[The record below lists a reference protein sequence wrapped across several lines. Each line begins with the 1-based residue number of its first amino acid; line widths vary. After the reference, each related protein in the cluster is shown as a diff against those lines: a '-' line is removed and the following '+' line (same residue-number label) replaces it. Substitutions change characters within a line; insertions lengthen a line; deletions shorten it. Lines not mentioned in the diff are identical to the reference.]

1 MELVEL
7 KNDEQFVKKFKDEEN
22 LLNTWRGA
30 VKYPNL
36 QKLPGKTFFLE
47 ALTCAKQDFQEWNTV
62 YEEQVPN
69 PIVRQQ
75 SAMWTTTYD
84 IQRAT

>member
-1 MELVEL
+1 MELVKL
-7 KNDEQFVKKFKDEEN
+7 KNDEQFVKKFKDEEDM
-22 LLNTWRGA
+22 LDMWRGA

-36 QKLPGKTFFLE
+36 RENYHSYWKHLRVRSRIIKNE
-47 ALTCAKQDFQEWNTV
+47 IIEKH
-62 YEEQVPN
+62 VPN

-75 SAMWTTTYD
+75 SEMWTTTYD

>member
-1 MELVEL
+1 MRYTRLVAYPHLVETETVPLNLQMELVEL

-47 ALTCAKQDFQEWNTV
+47 ALTCAKQDFQE
-62 YEEQVPN
+62 
-69 PIVRQQ
+69 
-75 SAMWTTTYD
+75 
-84 IQRAT
+84 